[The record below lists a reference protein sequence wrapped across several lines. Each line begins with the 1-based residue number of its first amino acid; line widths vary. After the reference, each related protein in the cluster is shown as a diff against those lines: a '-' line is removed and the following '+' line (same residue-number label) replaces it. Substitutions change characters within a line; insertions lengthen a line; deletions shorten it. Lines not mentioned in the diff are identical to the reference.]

1 MSEPQTRNPM
11 PPANFREVLECPLSA
26 VVLLRRTGGGPP
38 PIWGS
43 AASPSKCQRI
53 GAVQDA
59 AARFRIAVRISA
71 LCFLLSAFGVAAQN
85 VPRIGY
91 VFSAGGRAGSTFQ
104 VVVGGQFL
112 EPATNVVFSGEGVHA
127 TVVGFHK
134 PMPQGTFNNLR
145 DKLRELQ
152 DKKQA
157 HTRAARQ
164 GNPPAPGATNYFTGA
179 DEKQLGE
186 IREKILKNPP
196 NRNATPA
203 IAEVATL
210 RVTIEADAAPGD
222 REIRLG
228 TPGALSNPLKF
239 CVGQWPE
246 FSKAPAQA
254 ENPEADRL
262 RRQFGLPTN
271 APSAKEIRVTPPT
284 VINGQ
289 IMPGIVDRY
298 RFFARRGQPFVIA
311 ASARELIP
319 YIADAVPGW
328 FQAALTLY
336 DAKGCEVAYNDDF
349 RFRPDPM
356 LLCNIPADGDYVL
369 EVKDAI
375 YRGREDFVY
384 RITLGELPFVTGIY
398 PLGGPAGAVTQV
410 EVSGWNLATN
420 RASFDA
426 SSVTDGIHTLTVMD
440 GSNVFG
446 RAPFAV
452 DALPDQNEIEPNS
465 TARQAQAVTLPLVIN
480 GRIETP
486 GDADVFRF
494 IGRAGEAI
502 VAEVMARR
510 LDSPLDAVLQLT
522 DAAGKQIAFNDD
534 AEDKASGLNTH
545 HADPHLSATLPA
557 DGDYVLHLRDTQGK
571 GGAESAYRLRLSA
584 PRPDFALR
592 VVPSA
597 INLRG
602 GSSAAVTVHALRRDG
617 FTNEITLALKD
628 APPGF
633 TLSGGKIPTGQE
645 QVKATINAP
654 ALPGDERFQLE
665 LEGRAN
671 IGGQFV
677 SRPVVPADDLMQA
690 FFYRHLVPAQELRVS
705 VAGRFGQRGVVK
717 ILSPTPL
724 NIPAGGTAQVQVGFP
739 RGPFMDRLQFEL
751 SDAPEGVT
759 IQSVAL
765 TKSGADITLRCD
777 ATTTKVGLKGN
788 LLLSAS
794 AARAGNEARPGAPN
808 RARQLGALPAIPFE
822 CVAALK
828 DVP

>member
-1 MSEPQTRNPM
+1 
-11 PPANFREVLECPLSA
+11 VL
-26 VVLLRRTGGGPP
+26 VVSL
-38 PIWGS
+38 
-43 AASPSKCQRI
+43 
-53 GAVQDA
+53 
-59 AARFRIAVRISA
+59 
-71 LCFLLSAFGVAAQN
+71 LLSTFAVFAQN

-91 VFSAGGRAGSTFQ
+91 VFPAGGRAGSTFQ

-112 EPATNVVFSGEGVHA
+112 EPATNVVFSGGGIHA
-127 TVVGFHK
+127 VAVEFHK

-157 HTRAARQ
+157 HTRAVRQ

-179 DEKQLGE
+179 DEKQLVE

-203 IAEVATL
+203 IAETVTL
-210 RVTIEADAAPGD
+210 RVSIDAAAAAGD

-239 CVGQWPE
+239 YVGRWPE

-271 APSAKEIRVTPPT
+271 APAAKEIRVTPPT

-298 RFFARRGQPFVIA
+298 RFSARRGQQFVIA
-311 ASARELIP
+311 ASARDLIP

-336 DAKGCEVAYNDDF
+336 DAKGREVAYNDDF
-349 RFRPDPM
+349 RFRPDPV
-356 LLCNIPADGDYVL
+356 LCCTIPADGEYVL

-384 RITLGELPFVTGIY
+384 RITLGEVPFVTSIY
-398 PLGGPAGAVTQV
+398 PLGGTTGAVTQI
-410 EVSGWNLATN
+410 EVSGWNLPATLCGAPTFSLSPSDGE
-420 RASFDA
+420 RAGVRGAGSKVSLDTTNLPEGIHP
-426 SSVTDGIHTLTVMD
+426 VRITDGTNLLATV
-440 GSNVFG
+440 
-446 RAPFAV
+446 PFAV
-452 DALPDQNEIEPNS
+452 DALPDQSETELNNTP
-465 TARQAQAVTLPLVIN
+465 RQAQPVTFPLIIN
-480 GRIETP
+480 GRIESP

-494 IGRAGEAI
+494 KGRAGETL

-510 LDSPLDAVLQLT
+510 LDSPLDGVLQLT

-534 AEDKASGLNTH
+534 NEDKGSGLNTH
-545 HADPHLSATLPA
+545 HADPRLTATLPA
-557 DGDYVLHLRDTQGK
+557 DGDYLLRLADTQGK
-571 GGAESAYRLRLSA
+571 GGPEFAYRLRLSA

-592 VVPSA
+592 LVPSA

-602 GSSAAVTVHALRRDG
+602 GSSAAVTVYALRRDG
-617 FTNEITLALKD
+617 FTNEIILALKD

-633 TLSGGKIPTGQE
+633 TLSGGEIPAGQE
-645 QVKATINAP
+645 QVKATLNAP
-654 ALPGDERFQLE
+654 ALPGDERFPLE

-671 IGGQFV
+671 IGGQLV
-677 SRPVVPADDLMQA
+677 VRPVVSADDLMQA

-717 ILSPTPL
+717 ILGPTPL
-724 NIPAGGTAQVQVGFP
+724 KLPIGGMARVQVGFP
-739 RGPFMDRLQFEL
+739 RGPFMDRLHFEL
-751 SDAPEGVT
+751 NDAPEGVT
-759 IQSVAL
+759 IQNVAL
-765 TKSGADITLRCD
+765 TRAGADITLRCD
-777 ATTTKVGLKGN
+777 AAAMQEGLVGN
-788 LLLSAS
+788 LLIGVS
-794 AARAGNEARPGAPN
+794 AARSGNEARPGAPN

-822 CVAALK
+822 CVAIAK
-828 DVP
+828 ETP